1 MVRPVG
7 SVVRVILGGPFESAG
22 RTGDTADVEDE
33 HDEIVPLIPKDVSW
47 VAPTDVERELHEHLL
62 REDIPAYLRL
72 IAAVGGYQPVPLART
87 HRSPAKRLPL
97 TTELPDGR
105 TVTRLYTQDVLPR
118 PHPHVVYEF
127 VTLRSLADVIGPGVD
142 VLAINPDTP
151 CELYLPVDNVERAR
165 WRRTHDE
172 CFSPDFTNHR
182 LITRRG
188 GTVDADLL
196 HGLACGAHLCFTN
209 GDAWNT
215 LDWHGSG
222 YSAEVQRL
230 DQWWGVQHRQDWL
243 DLQNR
248 LLHCDVSTSDW
259 DFVLG
264 TRNFLA
270 DNEGPRVDPQRWRE
284 CVDTTI
290 RGNIATHIPGAT
302 TEPGENPDVDQ
313 LSETLRDLVGKILR
327 YEARFRADEL
337 LLPDGYVR
345 TVAAWDLGRASK
357 IARWGRGAR
366 YASSHEMSR
375 ALELT
380 AQEAR
385 SRYGSWQ
392 EFSAGYV
399 LGRCLHFDEEA
410 FGDWYTEVLRS
421 HRVLL
426 AEPHSPW
433 RTVPFHQRPPEA
445 SARPGG
451 SSA

>member
-1 MVRPVG
+1 M
-7 SVVRVILGGPFESAG
+7 ILGGPFESAG
-22 RTGDTADVEDE
+22 QANEIADVDDD
-33 HDEIVPLIPKDVSW
+33 HDEIVPRIPKDGSW
-47 VAPTDVERELHEHLL
+47 VAPTDVERELHEHL
-62 REDIPAYLRL
+62 RGENIPAYLRL

-87 HRSPAKRLPL
+87 HRSPARRLPL

-105 TVTRLYTQDVLPR
+105 TVARLYTQDVLPR
-118 PHPHVVYEF
+118 PHPHVVYEY
-127 VTLRSLADVIGPGVD
+127 VTLRSLADVLDSEVD
-142 VLAINPDTP
+142 VLAINPETP
-151 CELYLPVDNVERAR
+151 CELYLPVDEAERAR
-165 WRRTHDE
+165 WRRTHDA

-182 LITRRG
+182 LITRHG
-188 GTVDADLL
+188 GTEDTDLL

-230 DQWWGVQHRQDWL
+230 DQWWGVQHRQDWVE
-243 DLQNR
+243 LQNR

-264 TRNFLA
+264 ARNFLA
-270 DNEGPRVDPQRWRE
+270 DSEGPRVDPQRWRE
-284 CVDTTI
+284 RVDTTI
-290 RGNIATHIPGAT
+290 RGNIATHIPGAD
-302 TEPGENPDVDQ
+302 TEPGENPDVDA
-313 LSETLRDLVGKILR
+313 LSTTLRDLVGKILR

-337 LLPDGYVR
+337 LPPDGYVR

-357 IARWGRGAR
+357 MARWGRGAR
-366 YASSHEMSR
+366 YASAQEMYR

-380 AQEAR
+380 AREAR
-385 SRYGSWQ
+385 SRYESWQ

-410 FGDWYTEVLRS
+410 FGDWYTEVLLS

-426 AEPHSPW
+426 TERDSPW
-433 RTVPFHQRPPEA
+433 LTVPFLQA
-445 SARPGG
+445 A
-451 SSA
+451 